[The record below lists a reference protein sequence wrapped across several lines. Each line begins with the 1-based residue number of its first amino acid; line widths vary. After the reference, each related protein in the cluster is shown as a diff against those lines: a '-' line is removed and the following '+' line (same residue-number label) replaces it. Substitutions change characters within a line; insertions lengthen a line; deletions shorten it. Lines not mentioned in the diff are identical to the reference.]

1 MQFFYSFIHIFTF
14 LSIASISLAILFFIL
29 GYTIIITMK
38 FFNISSGVKRE
49 NIRLKINCIS
59 SFLLLCSLIL
69 FCITFI
75 FSSFKLLIHNKKLLY
90 FFVLL
95 IILYILF
102 LIILY
107 IPSMF
112 DDLCNWIKE
121 DNKDDRKDKNE

>member
-1 MQFFYSFIHIFTF
+1 
-14 LSIASISLAILFFIL
+14 
-29 GYTIIITMK
+29 MK
-38 FFNISSGVKRE
+38 IFNISSGVKRE

-75 FSSFKLLIHNKKLLY
+75 SNSFKLLKFNYFVSHNKRLIY
-90 FFVLL
+90 FFA
-95 IILYILF
+95 F

-112 DDLCNWIKE
+112 DDLCKWIKE